1 VSTGIYQWLGRG
13 FPYGTLTVNLLGSFL
28 LGFLSEALVLNRLVM
43 TLEYRTAILVGFIG
57 AFTTF
62 STFAL
67 ETVYLLEQGNFQK
80 AALNILV
87 SVGACVFVVWLG
99 LLFGRYLFA
108 HAYAIV
114 PWQGGGIIPIAM
126 LFTNAMVAF
135 LIGIFIAVLPQ
146 KTTLALEDH
155 AAIIIVSVGAYL
167 TMSGLYLVLYLIE
180 HGYGLVQH
188 AKTIL
193 TVFAGNVVL
202 CLLAIWL
209 AITAVQTL

>member
-1 VSTGIYQWLGRG
+1 M
-13 FPYGTLTVNLLGSFL
+13 
-28 LGFLSEALVLNRLVM
+28 LNRVVM

-67 ETVYLLEQGNFQK
+67 ETVYLLEQGNVQK

-87 SVGACVFVVWLG
+87 SVGACIFVVWLG
-99 LLFGRYLFA
+99 LLFGRYLFTN
-108 HAYAIV
+108 AYAVV
-114 PWQGGGIIPIAM
+114 PWQGGIIPIAM
-126 LFTNAMVAF
+126 LVTNAMVAF
-135 LIGIFIAVLPQ
+135 LIGVFIAVLPQ
-146 KTTLALEDH
+146 KTNLALEYH
-155 AAIIIVSVGAYL
+155 AAIIVVSVGAYL

-188 AKTIL
+188 TKTIL

-202 CLLAIWL
+202 CLLAIGL